1 VPFLSI
7 LFLRT
12 ALIALVAGAAGGA
25 LLLSA
30 KAGIPTRVPTWIH
43 AWHIEL
49 MLLGW
54 FGNLTLGVAYWMF
67 PKHATGAERGSLA
80 PPALAY
86 AALNAGIILVA
97 LGDAAPGRVLELL
110 AVVAFAFNAIP
121 RNKPFGSGRETRDAG
136 RVIH

>member
-1 VPFLSI
+1 M

-12 ALIALVAGAAGGA
+12 ALLALVAGSAGGA
-25 LLLSA
+25 IMLSA
-30 KAGIPTRVPTWIH
+30 KAGMPARVPGWIH

-67 PKHATGAERGSLA
+67 PKHATGAERGSLV
-80 PPALAY
+80 PPAIAY
-86 AALNAGIILVA
+86 GALNTGIMLVA
-97 LGDAAPGRVLELL
+97 LGHPAPGRGLELL

-121 RNKPFGSGRETRDAG
+121 RIKPFGAG
-136 RVIH
+136 RKLS